1 MNNMEDFSGIV
12 NWENVFKES
21 ESFKNQKPFRFAF
34 IREFFHREFYDKLY
48 EGYPDISTFQDG
60 SDLSRSQFSKIW
72 GEFGQNDIVEN
83 VDDSNFNE
91 YWNKFQRYT
100 CTKEFIENF
109 RKFSGTRVNKLQS
122 FHFIGYT
129 QGGFQLPHIH
139 NAGPNTLVLMLYFSK
154 GWKKGQA
161 GGTYMASEEDESKI
175 IFEPYNLDNSLALF
189 QDSPKAA
196 HGSRVISEN
205 VERRALQI
213 TLEEWSEKDGW
224 SSQKKLSM
232 KKRI

>member
-1 MNNMEDFSGIV
+1 MEDFTGII
-12 NWENVFKES
+12 NWKNLLSKSEYFQKNQPFKFGFIENIFENNFYNDLYES
-21 ESFKNQKPFRFAF
+21 YPNFDSFK
-34 IREFFHREFYDKLY
+34 
-48 EGYPDISTFQDG
+48 DG
-60 SDLSRSQFSKIW
+60 SDLSKSQLMRKW
-72 GEFGQNDIVEN
+72 GDTSGTQHVVPGNDPTMSEEWN
-83 VDDSNFNE
+83 RLKQYAESN
-91 YWNKFQRYT
+91 
-100 CTKEFIENF
+100 EFIENF
-109 RKFSGTRVNKLQS
+109 SKFSGTRVNKLQQ

-139 NAGPNTLVLMLYFSK
+139 NVGPNTLVLMFYFSK

-189 QDSPKAA
+189 QDGPKAA
-196 HGSRVISEN
+196 HGARVISEN

>member
-1 MNNMEDFSGIV
+1 MEDFSGII
-12 NWENVFKES
+12 NW
-21 ESFKNQKPFRFAF
+21 KNLLSKSDDFQNNKPFKFGFIENIFETAF
-34 IREFFHREFYDKLY
+34 YNKLY
-48 EGYPDISTFQDG
+48 ESYPSLDTFKDG
-60 SDLSRSQFSKIW
+60 SDLSKSQLLRRW
-72 GEFGQNDIVEN
+72 GNTPPKKY
-83 VDDSNFNE
+83 VDPGNDSNMSE
-91 YWNKFQRYT
+91 EWNKLKRYAESN
-100 CTKEFIENF
+100 EFIENF

>member
-1 MNNMEDFSGIV
+1 MEDFSGII
-12 NWENVFKES
+12 NW
-21 ESFKNQKPFRFAF
+21 KNLLSKSDDFQNNKPFKFGFIENIFETAF
-34 IREFFHREFYDKLY
+34 YNKLY
-48 EGYPDISTFQDG
+48 ESYPSLDTFKDG
-60 SDLSRSQFSKIW
+60 SDLSKSQLLRRW
-72 GEFGQNDIVEN
+72 GNTPPKKY
-83 VDDSNFNE
+83 VDPGNDSNMSE
-91 YWNKFQRYT
+91 EWNKLKRYAESN
-100 CTKEFIENF
+100 EFIENF

-189 QDSPKAA
+189 QDGPKAA
-196 HGSRVISEN
+196 HGARVISEN